1 MMPASML
8 GDYSTRVSLMPSC
21 FLCRT
26 NLLGNLFLNKS
37 LLNLIF
43 LLYFLDHHTSHPA
56 HHYARILLYECVLDT
71 L

>member
-1 MMPASML
+1 
-8 GDYSTRVSLMPSC
+8 MPSC